1 MLSVKVALLKLDTE
15 PKIYQLNLLVFTYH
29 DILQLNITM
38 SDVLRVQVRYC
49 AYDLLEDYPAHVFRD
64 LPPWLV
70 LEVVKHCLLANVLHD
85 QDNL

>member
-1 MLSVKVALLKLDTE
+1 
-15 PKIYQLNLLVFTYH
+15 
-29 DILQLNITM
+29 M

-64 LPPWLV
+64 LSPRLV